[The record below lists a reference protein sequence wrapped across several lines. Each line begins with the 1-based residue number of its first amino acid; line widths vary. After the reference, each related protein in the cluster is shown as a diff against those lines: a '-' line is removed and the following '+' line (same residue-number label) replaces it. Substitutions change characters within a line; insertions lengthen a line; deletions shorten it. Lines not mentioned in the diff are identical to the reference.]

1 MTESGPRTAPTP
13 RIGVVGLAGSW
24 STEALADAV
33 AERTGERIVIEM
45 DRVVLDLTTGRLDF
59 EGLDLTQLDGLWVKK
74 IGLRYGP
81 EMHQRLELLRFA
93 ESRGVRVFSR
103 PDRIAAMLDRMACT
117 LGLAAAGI
125 PMPPTVITEDPK
137 QAVEAVRSFG
147 RAILKPLYSTKAEGM
162 VLLDASRDDVEGAV
176 EAHHPASQSVYYVQ
190 KQIEL
195 LEGRD
200 LGCAFLGGEYLG
212 TYARVGGGD
221 SWNTTIRAGG
231 RYAPFEPDPEIIELA
246 RRAQEPFGLDFTGVD
261 VALTPEGPVVFEVSA
276 FGGFRG
282 LRDGLQIDAAS
293 LVADFAVNELQPAGE
308 RR

>member
-1 MTESGPRTAPTP
+1 MTEATASP

-33 AERTGERIVIEM
+33 AARTGERHVIEM
-45 DRVVLDLTTGRLDF
+45 DRVVLDLTAGRLEF
-59 EGLDLTQLDGLWVKK
+59 EGLDLLELDGLWIKK
-74 IGLRYGP
+74 LGSLYGP
-81 EMHQRLELLRFA
+81 EMHQRLDLLRFA

-103 PDRIAAMLDRMACT
+103 PDRIAAMLDRMGCT
-117 LGLAAAGI
+117 LGLALAGI

-137 QAVEAVRSFG
+137 QAIDAVRSFG

-162 VLLDASRDDVEGAV
+162 VLLDAESDDVEAAV
-176 EAHHPASQSVYYVQ
+176 EAHRPASQRVYYVQ

-212 TYARVGGGD
+212 TYARVGSGE

-231 RYAPFEPDPEIIELA
+231 SYAAFEPEPAVIELA
-246 RRAQEPFGLDFTGVD
+246 RRAQAPFGLDFTGVD
-261 VALTPEGPVVFEVSA
+261 VALTPDGPVVFEVSA
-276 FGGFRG
+276 FGGYRG
-282 LRDGLQIDAAS
+282 LRDGLGIEAAELCADYAVAQLRDARS
-293 LVADFAVNELQPAGE
+293 
-308 RR
+308 